1 MHEDQQEGELE
12 LGQDV
17 HHEGEAMKMPGKKE
31 PRLLRGGVQIGD
43 DILSQDIILVPS
55 ALVSLTSL
63 FGMGRGG
70 PHRNSHL
77 KS

>member
-31 PRLLRGGVQIGD
+31 PRLVGGVQIGD
-43 DILSQDIILVPS
+43 DILSRACGLVPS

-77 KS
+77 KL